1 MKIVRYL
8 YQGKTAY
15 GLLESDTVF
24 AMEGDLYG
32 DKRRGSA
39 VGAVADVRLVAPITP
54 SKIIGIGLNYRAHA
68 AESKKLVPTTP
79 LYFFKPTTA
88 IISPGESI
96 VYPSQIQSKMV
107 HHEGELVVVIGKLAR
122 RVSEAEALGHVLGYT
137 CGNDVTARD
146 IQNAEGHNSHAKSFD
161 TFFPVGPAIATGLDP
176 NDLRLVTRVNGQVRQ
191 DTRTSDM
198 VFTVAQLVS
207 YLSQSMTLQPGD
219 VISTGTPSGVSSIFP
234 GDVVEIDI
242 EGIGVLRNTVAR

>member
-8 YQGKTAY
+8 SRGKAAY
-15 GLLESDTVF
+15 GLLEGGTVF
-24 AMEGDLYG
+24 AMDGDLYG
-32 DKRRGSA
+32 DKRRGHAAGA
-39 VGAVADVRLVAPITP
+39 VGDVRLLVPVTP

-68 AESKKLVPTTP
+68 TESKKPVPTTP

-88 IISPGESI
+88 IIAPGDSI
-96 VYPSQIQSKMV
+96 VYPSQSKMV
-107 HHEGELVVVIGKLAR
+107 HHEGELEVVIGKQAR
-122 RVSEAEALGHVLGYT
+122 KVSEAEALDHVLGYT

-146 IQNAEGHNSHAKSFD
+146 IQNAEGHNTHAKSFD
-161 TFFPVGPAIATGLDP
+161 TFFPVGPAIATGLNP

-198 VFTVAQLVS
+198 VFNVAQLVS
-207 YLSQSMTLQPGD
+207 YLSQIMTLLPGD

-242 EGIGVLRNTVAR
+242 EGIGVLKNSVST

>member
-1 MKIVRYL
+1 VKIIRYL
-8 YQGKTAY
+8 HQGKAAY
-15 GLLESDTVF
+15 GILEDNTVF
-24 AMEGDLYG
+24 VIDGDPFG
-32 DKRRGSA
+32 DKLRGP
-39 VGAVADVRLVAPITP
+39 AVAAVTDVRLLAPIAP

-68 AESKKLVPTTP
+68 AESKKPVPTSP

-88 IISPGESI
+88 IISPGDSI
-96 VYPSQIQSKMV
+96 VYPAQSQMV
-107 HHEGELVVVIGKLAR
+107 HHEGELVVVIGKRAR
-122 RVSEAEALGHVLGYT
+122 RVNEDEALSYVLGYT

-161 TFFPVGPAIATGLDP
+161 TFFPTGPAIVTELDP

-207 YLSQSMTLQPGD
+207 YLSQSMTLLPGD
-219 VISTGTPSGVSSIFP
+219 VISTGTPSGVSAIFP

-242 EGIGVLRNTVAR
+242 EGIGVLKNPVAR

>member
-8 YQGKTAY
+8 YQGRTAY
-15 GLLESDTVF
+15 GLLEGDTVF

-32 DKRRGSA
+32 DKHRGLA
-39 VGAVADVRLVAPITP
+39 VGAVAEVRLLAPIAP
-54 SKIIGIGLNYRAHA
+54 SKITGIGLNYRAHA
-68 AESKKLVPTTP
+68 AESKKPVPTTP

-96 VYPSQIQSKMV
+96 VYPSQSQMV
-107 HHEGELVVVIGKLAR
+107 HHEGELVVVIGKQAR
-122 RVSEAEALGHVLGYT
+122 QVSEAEALGHVLGYT

-161 TFFPVGPAIATGLDP
+161 TFFPVGPAIVTGLDP

-219 VISTGTPSGVSSIFP
+219 VISTGTPSGISAIFP

-242 EGIGVLRNTVAR
+242 EGIGVLKNPVAR

>member
-1 MKIVRYL
+1 VEIVRYL
-8 YQGKTAY
+8 HQGKAAY
-15 GLLESDTVF
+15 GILEDNQVF
-24 AMEGDLYG
+24 AVEGDPFADTL
-32 DKRRGSA
+32 RGPIVAA
-39 VGAVADVRLVAPITP
+39 VSDIRLLAPIAP

-68 AESKKLVPTTP
+68 AESKKPVPSTP

-88 IISPGESI
+88 IISPGDSI
-96 VYPSQIQSKMV
+96 VYPAQSQMV
-107 HHEGELVVVIGKLAR
+107 HHEGELVVIIGKRAR
-122 RVSEAEALGHVLGYT
+122 RVGEDEALNYVLGYT

-161 TFFPVGPAIATGLDP
+161 TFFPAGPAIVTGLDP

-191 DTRTSDM
+191 DSRTSDM

-207 YLSQSMTLQPGD
+207 YLSQIMTLLPGD

-242 EGIGVLRNTVAR
+242 EGIGVLKNPVAR